1 MTRFLSMIYSVLAY
15 FIGVAALLYLILFIA
30 DWPFV
35 SDALVPVTVNTG
47 FDGTQMGLST
57 ISVLFWNSALM
68 IIWGTQHSFMARSG
82 FKENWIKIVPPAMER
97 STYVLFVA
105 IFTALLVLLWQPLPT
120 VIWDLSGTAVGDAL
134 VVTYV
139 LGWLIVLYATFL
151 INHFHLFGLQQ
162 TFARLTERELKDASF
177 ITPSLYKLVRH
188 PMMLGVL
195 IGLWSIPTL
204 TVGRLLISAGLT
216 VYIWIALRL
225 EERTL
230 VAELGEQYLKYQKST
245 PMVIPFTRP

>member
-1 MTRFLSMIYSVLAY
+1 M
-15 FIGVAALLYLILFIA
+15 
-30 DWPFV
+30 
-35 SDALVPVTVNTG
+35 
-47 FDGTQMGLST
+47 
-57 ISVLFWNSALM
+57 
-68 IIWGTQHSFMARSG
+68 
-82 FKENWIKIVPPAMER
+82 
-97 STYVLFVA
+97 
-105 IFTALLVLLWQPLPT
+105 
-120 VIWDLSGTAVGDAL
+120 GDAL

-162 TFARLTERELKDASF
+162 TFGRLTERELKDASF

-195 IGLWSIPTL
+195 IALWSIPTL
-204 TVGRLLISAGLT
+204 TVGRLLLSAGLT

-230 VAELGEQYLKYQKST
+230 VAELGEQYLTYQKST